1 MPEKVEVFVH
11 VVKAAHIRLAELTD
25 HPPHFSD
32 SWWLE
37 TSSQVAPDIFIYC
50 CRYLFCLQLRL
61 DIEEQSPRASSQLR
75 CRASAADTWT
85 MAMQCN
91 GNVIK
96 VFCY

>member
-37 TSSQVAPDIFIYC
+37 TSSQC
-50 CRYLFCLQLRL
+50 GTRYLCLL
-61 DIEEQSPRASSQLR
+61 
-75 CRASAADTWT
+75 
-85 MAMQCN
+85 
-91 GNVIK
+91 
-96 VFCY
+96 